1 MTAACENSGAQVVS
15 ICGFGVTIGKAAWK
29 EIVGCCLSSIYI
41 QEEVASEA
49 NAAGG
54 GWEKKKPLWTG
65 Q

>member
-15 ICGFGVTIGKAAWK
+15 ICGFGVTTWKAAWK

-41 QEEVASEA
+41 QKEAASEA

-54 GWEKKKPLWTG
+54 GWEKKKPVWTG